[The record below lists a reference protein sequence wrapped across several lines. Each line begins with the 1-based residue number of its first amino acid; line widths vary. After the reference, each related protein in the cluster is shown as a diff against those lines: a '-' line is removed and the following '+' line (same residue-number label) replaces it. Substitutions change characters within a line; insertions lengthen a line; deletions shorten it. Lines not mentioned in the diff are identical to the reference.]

1 MKKNSFPNLSK
12 CTPIDCISSKMM
24 RCNRIVANIFRNHL
38 KDTDITNSQL
48 SILFYVAKSKNVT
61 QTDISIF
68 LAMEKSTVNRNIKRL
83 LSKGY
88 LESEFNSVL
97 NTTNKGNRVLE
108 KIIPKWNNAMSE
120 VEKIL
125 GKEGLSSLD
134 IIQTKLIESNA

>member
-1 MKKNSFPNLSK
+1 MNPNSFPNLSK
-12 CTPIDCISSKMM
+12 CNPINCISSKMM
-24 RCNRIVANIFRNHL
+24 RCNRIVANIFRKHL
-38 KDTDITNSQL
+38 QGTDITNSQL

-68 LAMEKSTVNRNIKRL
+68 LVMEKSTVNRNIKRL

-88 LESEFNSVL
+88 LDSEFNSGL

-120 VEKIL
+120 AEKIL
-125 GKEGLSSLD
+125 GKVGLSSLN